1 MVSLTHYIRFSDVS
15 GVKRKTSR
23 IKWVKKIKAVEYAT
37 RICVIPEKNS
47 SSMGT

>member
-1 MVSLTHYIRFSDVS
+1 MVSLTHFIRFSDVS
-15 GVKRKTSR
+15 GVKRKTRR